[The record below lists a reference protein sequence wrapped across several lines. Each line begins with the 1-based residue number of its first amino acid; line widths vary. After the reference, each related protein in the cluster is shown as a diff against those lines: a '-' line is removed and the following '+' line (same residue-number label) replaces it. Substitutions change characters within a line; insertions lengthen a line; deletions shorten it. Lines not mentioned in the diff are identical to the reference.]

1 MVRHIRFGIAKI
13 TSSGHIQSTTAAEGR
28 PRLVWTQAAVDW
40 NKPLLVAE
48 PGVELEKGGGGG
60 GVAAVAAAAAAAAA
74 EPCWQGV
81 LVAAAVVAAFG
92 LGQGSAEAE
101 AAAAATPLVTQP
113 EHPVRRIPGWPPSWG
128 GVLSSSET

>member
-1 MVRHIRFGIAKI
+1 MLRHIRLGIAKI
-13 TSSGHIQSTTAAEGR
+13 TSSSHIQSTTAAEGR

-48 PGVELEKGGGGG
+48 PGVELGKGCGGG
-60 GVAAVAAAAAAAAA
+60 GVAAAAAAAAAAA

-81 LVAAAVVAAFG
+81 LVVAAVVAAFG

-101 AAAAATPLVTQP
+101 AAAAATPLATQP

-128 GVLSSSET
+128 GVLSSET